1 MVSVQVPTHIN
12 VLKKDIDKKEI
23 KLSNY
28 STEIKIESLN
38 LNSKS
43 LIEIEDYFTGL
54 IIINNVR
61 AEYKSLDFGS
71 YKSEK
76 TLVLEYLQDGL
87 NKASGTCDII
97 LKVDKDFKLFHIP
110 IKIGIVKGQEDEKS
124 INDEYLL
131 HKNYK
136 LEYIIYIKPRDIYLK
151 FIEIYKQMEFIY
163 RSNQK
168 NGLENTDIDIMY
180 HNYNKSR
187 LQIQNLM
194 LEKFHKH

>member
-87 NKASGTCDII
+87 NKACGTCDII